1 MEKNES
7 DTRINVR
14 EEIEKIR
21 EIYDQV
27 AIINRNLEKWL
38 KQADQMQKD
47 LDTILE
53 RHKKP
58 VCKCV
63 EKENRRSKKE
73 ARPMEMISGSDL
85 NISN

>member
-63 EKENRRSKKE
+63 EKENHRSK
-73 ARPMEMISGSDL
+73 RRL
-85 NISN
+85 NRWR